1 MGVIYLDNA
10 ATTPITDIVFDAIKP
25 YLTSNFSNPS
35 AIYSSARQ
43 ARQAVEKA
51 RAQVAT
57 AIGAEPSQ
65 IFFTSGATESNN
77 IVCRRFDHIIC
88 SNIEHPS
95 IKGIEFKVLSCEN
108 WLRDI
113 EEIATALKKERPKD
127 KTLISCQW
135 VNNETGYIL
144 PVHNIWQLAHDLKL
158 PFHTDATQAF
168 GHVPINVNILGCDF
182 LSLSGHKFHAPK
194 GVGVLYIKE
203 PDKFKSDIV
212 GGGQEKGIRSGTENV
227 AGIVGIGVAAEN
239 YQYEYSRYGDP
250 THNYLIKCKRLL
262 IERLKNSLWADRIMI
277 NSPDNSKHTA
287 NIVNISIK
295 GVEGESMLLLLD
307 NKGFCVSAGS
317 ACHSGDIRK
326 SKVLDAL
333 GVPDDY
339 AYGTIRVSMSD
350 ETDLSEIDAFCNT
363 LFDILKVL

>member
-1 MGVIYLDNA
+1 MIYLDNA
-10 ATTPITDIVFDAIKP
+10 ATTPLTHVVLETIKP
-25 YLTSNFSNPS
+25 YITNNYYNPS
-35 AIYSSARQ
+35 AIYSGGRK

-51 RAQVAT
+51 REQVAK
-57 AIGAEPSQ
+57 AIHAEPSQ

-77 IVCRRFDHIIC
+77 IVCRQFDHIIC

-95 IKGIEFKVLSCEN
+95 VQGVEFNVFGDYVVQIK
-108 WLRDI
+108 DI
-113 EEIATALKKERPKD
+113 IQSIKDAKPKD
-127 KTLISCQW
+127 KILISCQW

-144 PVHNIWQLAHDLKL
+144 PVESICQLAHRLGL

-168 GHVPINVNILGCDF
+168 SHVPINVKKMGCDF

-194 GVGVLYIKE
+194 GVGILFIKE

-227 AGIVGIGVAAEN
+227 VGIIGAGIAAEVYN
-239 YQYEYSRYGDP
+239 YYNGTYGDP
-250 THNYLIKCKRLL
+250 ETNYQTMCKQTLIDRLN
-262 IERLKNSLWADRIMI
+262 NSPWKDRIII
-277 NSPDNSKHTA
+277 NSPDDDKHTA
-287 NIVNISIK
+287 NIVNFSIK

-307 NKGFCVSAGS
+307 NKGICVSAGS
-317 ACHSGDIRK
+317 ACHSGDIKK
-326 SKVLDAL
+326 SKVLEAI

-350 ETDLSEIDAFCNT
+350 ETDISHIDAFCSA
-363 LFDILKVL
+363 LFEILKVL